1 MPARVGMRGY
11 NHEANPWVR
20 RMHREGRTSLMWS
33 QCNTRSTG
41 VASEGDGIPGIN
53 KLSHRSARRAIGRIY
68 GSATG
73 VLVRPELL
81 TEINEDLYRNGKN
94 GGVIQILYFSETER
108 RRRRSRGFLLS
119 DVRPPGSARRLAS
132 LQHVSTEKWL
142 YVKKWIWY

>member
-1 MPARVGMRGY
+1 VGPKNAPGREDLADVKSVQYQVDRGSKRRRRHPWDKQVEPPLGPA
-11 NHEANPWVR
+11 
-20 RMHREGRTSLMWS
+20 S
-33 QCNTRSTG
+33 
-41 VASEGDGIPGIN
+41 D
-53 KLSHRSARRAIGRIY
+53 RAMAEGRIY

-119 DVRPPGSARRLAS
+119 DVRPPSSARRLAS

-142 YVKKWIWY
+142 YVKKWI